1 MTVTKAVDTAAST
14 QSPNWGAL
22 IAFIG
27 DLRWEELP
35 QRVRNH
41 SALVLADLVAS
52 ALPGR
57 DAPTSRI
64 AAEAAADLYAGD
76 DALSWFDGTRLS
88 TPGAAFAN
96 AVMANSLDFDD
107 GHRLTKGHPG
117 AIIIPAA
124 VAVGQRV
131 GCELSE
137 LMTAIVVGYEVGI
150 RAGIVQH
157 AHRPQYHSTGSWGA
171 VGAAAAA
178 AHLLRLTPEQTRHA
192 LGLAEYHAPISLI
205 MRSVDDPQMTKDGI
219 GWGAH
224 VGVTSALL
232 AQRGFTAVHPEFL
245 TVGEFGTLRQS
256 WAIEDVYVKPYPC
269 CRWAQSAIAAALSIR
284 REIED
289 ARLIE
294 QVEIRTFLAAAALS
308 DRRPATTEEAQYNLI
323 WPVSAALQHGRYDVA
338 DVLSGF
344 DDAAVNAMADRAR
357 VVVDSELTAAFPDRR
372 RAEVVVTLADG
383 TRVGSGLMEAFGEPG
398 DAQWAAVVAAKVERH
413 LGRGL
418 RSGNVEPPGV
428 RLDVLA
434 LDELLEALTYA
445 ADAAPHS

>member
-1 MTVTKAVDTAAST
+1 MTATTTPETAVAE
-14 QSPNWGAL
+14 QGPRWEPL

-27 DLRWEELP
+27 DLRWDELP
-35 QRVRNH
+35 PRVRNH
-41 SALVLADLVAS
+41 AALVTADLMAS

-64 AAEAAADLYAGD
+64 AAEAAADLYGGD
-76 DALSWFDGTRLS
+76 DALSWFDGRRLS
-88 TPGAAFAN
+88 VPGAAFAN

-131 GCELSE
+131 GCSLTE

-157 AHRPQYHSTGSWGA
+157 AHSPQYHSTGSWGA

-178 AHLLRLTPEQTRHA
+178 AHLLRLSPEQTRHA
-192 LGLAEYHAPISLI
+192 LGLAEYHGPISLI

-245 TVGEFGTLRQS
+245 TVGEFGTLRRT

-269 CRWAQSAIAAALSIR
+269 CRWAQSAIAAALRVRGQIADGS
-284 REIED
+284 
-289 ARLIE
+289 LIE

-308 DRRPATTEEAQYNLI
+308 DRRPTTTEEAQYNLI
-323 WPVSAALQHGRYDVA
+323 WPVAAALQHGRYDVV

-344 DDAAVNAMADRAR
+344 DDADVNAMADRTR
-357 VVVDSELTAAFPDRR
+357 VVVDPELTAAFPDVR
-372 RAEVVVTLADG
+372 RAEVIVTLADG
-383 TRVGSGLMEAFGEPG
+383 TRIDSGLMEAFGEPG
-398 DAQWAAVVAAKVERH
+398 DTQWAAVIAAKLDRY
-413 LGRGL
+413 LGKRL
-418 RSGNVEPPGV
+418 RDGDLEPPAV
-428 RLDVLA
+428 RLDAVDLDGLIAA
-434 LDELLEALTYA
+434 LVYA
-445 ADAAPHS
+445 AG